1 MLTVHNSYTIVM
13 VVHTYHSRLTSMQDY
28 ELAVKVK
35 PSGGYETL
43 DFILSFLEHEF
54 VPERE
59 SFFLKLRKGASWRY
73 FDLDDNQRAK
83 FVTFPL
89 GIGSV

>member
-1 MLTVHNSYTIVM
+1 MLTVRNSYAIVM

-43 DFILSFLEHEF
+43 DFVLSVLEHEF
-54 VPERE
+54 VPKRE
-59 SFFLKLRKGASWRY
+59 SFFLELRKGASWRY
-73 FDLDDNQRAK
+73 FDSNDNQGAK
-83 FVTFPL
+83 FAAFPL

>member
-13 VVHTYHSRLTSMQDY
+13 VVHTYHSRLIGMQDN
-28 ELAVKVK
+28 ELAVMVK

-43 DFILSFLEHEF
+43 DFILPFLEHKF
-54 VPERE
+54 VPEWE
-59 SFFLKLRKGASWRY
+59 SFFLKLRIGASWRY

>member
-1 MLTVHNSYTIVM
+1 MLVVRNSYTIVM

-43 DFILSFLEHEF
+43 DFILSFLEHTKDRQASKH
-54 VPERE
+54 V
-59 SFFLKLRKGASWRY
+59 KG
-73 FDLDDNQRAK
+73 K
-83 FVTFPL
+83 TVGT
-89 GIGSV
+89 